1 MFKCT
6 LCLLGLATS
15 LVASTTNE
23 TEKCP
28 PAITIDKKPQIFVL
42 TDITNEPDD
51 SMSLVR
57 LLLHSDQYNIT
68 GIVATTSYWLNST
81 VRPEAI
87 LNTTNVWD
95 QVLDKLNLHS
105 DGEFPTKAYLESIV
119 KAGHPVY
126 GTDVF
131 KEKTLSEGAK
141 HLIDVVDD
149 LPKDEI
155 LHVGGWGG
163 VQTLAEAL
171 KYVRS
176 TRKPQQTDEFVSKL
190 RLYTISDQDNAGPWI
205 RINFPRLHYIASI
218 HGFNVY
224 QEATWTGFS
233 GGVGS
238 DTSLTNQEYS
248 TKNFQIGPLGPYYP
262 DIRYSM
268 EGDTPTFLHTMV
280 NGING
285 GPEDHPEWG
294 GWGGRYDLVDPSRQ
308 TLQYANTEDTVLGI
322 DNKTHTTTQATIWR
336 WRQAYQDEMSARVQW
351 TIQSNYS
358 SGSHPPVVSVN
369 NSCGSNHIS
378 YTVSPLETVT
388 LSGASTY
395 DPDEGLSGHSNG
407 LEYSWWQYK
416 EPSATMD
423 TGVQHIP
430 TLNFTLS
437 EGGKVASVQMPS
449 AEEACIPVQA
459 DANVGL
465 GIQKT
470 CQQYHVIFEVRGS
483 GEPPIRRY
491 KRVILKVRS
500 PLLDEDYEEEI

>member
-1 MFKCT
+1 MFKST

-15 LVASTTNE
+15 LVASTAERE
-23 TEKCP
+23 TERCP

-87 LNTTNVWD
+87 LNTTSVWD
-95 QVLDKLNLHS
+95 QVLDQLHLHS
-105 DGEFPTKAYLESIV
+105 DGHFPTKEYLESIV
-119 KAGHPVY
+119 KSGHPVY
-126 GTDVF
+126 GTQAF
-131 KEKTLSEGAK
+131 EEKTLSEGAK
-141 HLIDVVDD
+141 HLIDVVDG
-149 LPKDEI
+149 LPEAEI

-176 TRKPQQTDEFVSKL
+176 TRKPHQTDAFVSRL

-205 RINFPRLHYIASI
+205 RINFPRLNYIVSI

-224 QEATWTGFS
+224 YEATWTGFS

-238 DTSLTNQEYS
+238 DTSLTNQAYL

-294 GWGGRYDLVDPSRQ
+294 GWGGRYNLVDPSRQ
-308 TLQYANTEDTVLGI
+308 MLLWANTEDTVLGT
-322 DNKTHTTTQATIWR
+322 DNKSHTTAQATIWR

-358 SGSHPPVVSVN
+358 SGSHPPVVSIN
-369 NSCGSNHIS
+369 GSCSSSHIS
-378 YTVSPLETVT
+378 YTVSPLQTLT
-388 LSGASTY
+388 LSAASSY
-395 DPDEGLSGHSNG
+395 DPDADLPGHERG

-423 TGVQHIP
+423 TGVQNVP
-430 TLNFTLS
+430 TLNFTIS
-437 EGGKVASVQMPS
+437 DGRRVATIKMPS
-449 AEEACIPVQA
+449 AEDACQA
-459 DANVGL
+459 
-465 GIQKT
+465 KT
-470 CQQYHVIFEVRGS
+470 CQQYHVVLEVKGS
-483 GEPPIRRY
+483 GNPPIRRW
-491 KRVILKVRS
+491 KRVVLKVSS
-500 PLLDEDYEEEI
+500 PLLDQEEVVE

>member
-1 MFKCT
+1 M
-6 LCLLGLATS
+6 A
-15 LVASTTNE
+15 
-23 TEKCP
+23 
-28 PAITIDKKPQIFVL
+28 PAIALQQKSRPFYPNRQSLEASWGLRSLPHSISKAKQSCLRFAERHLLTSSLIDAIEGHFTADREEL
-42 TDITNEPDD
+42 INNITNEPDD

-105 DGEFPTKAYLESIV
+105 AVEFPTKAYLKSIV

-141 HLIDVVDD
+141 HLIDVVDG
-149 LPKDEI
+149 LPEDEM

-176 TRKPQQTDEFVSKL
+176 TRKPQQTDDFVSKL

-205 RINFPRLHYIASI
+205 RFNFPRLHYIASI
-218 HGFNVY
+218 HGFNAY
-224 QEATWTGFS
+224 TEATWTGFS

-308 TLQYANTEDTVLGI
+308 TLHY
-322 DNKTHTTTQATIWR
+322 
-336 WRQAYQDEMSARVQW
+336 SA
-351 TIQSNYS
+351 
-358 SGSHPPVVSVN
+358 GSHSPIVSVN

-378 YTVSPLETVT
+378 YTVNPLETIT
-388 LSGASTY
+388 LSGLSTY
-395 DPDEGLSGHSNG
+395 DPDEGLPGHSNG

-437 EGGKVASVQMPS
+437 ERGKVASVKIPS

-459 DANVGL
+459 DANVGM

-470 CQQYHVIFEVRGS
+470 CQQYHVIFEVKGS

-500 PLLDEDYEEEI
+500 PLLDGEEEV